1 MKNLGK
7 ILFLSLLLTSL
18 SFATL
23 TTNVSQRSIA
33 KGEAVEVT
41 LEAQGVEVEFPS
53 NEAIEKALGYTIEN
67 VGVSTQT
74 FFKFSSDNGSS
85 KEVKKSMS
93 FSFYPTQNMKIPA
106 FDVKIDNQVY
116 KSDPVDIV
124 VASTQSSTLSDE
136 FFKAQISASK
146 QSAMVGEPI
155 DITLKF
161 YRRMDQKVM
170 KLQYNKPVFNNFEV
184 KEKGELQPT
193 QEGKYI
199 VQHIE
204 YTVYP
209 KKEGNL
215 SIEAALIHVATPK
228 KSRNGVNDIFGAMF
242 METKWNKVHSN
253 ALSINVKPVP
263 EDASLVGKFD
273 IVVSMDNKE
282 VEANKPIKLKVE
294 ISGEGSLD
302 GLEEIEYKLDGVT
315 CFSDDA
321 DIDSNVQND
330 GTIFSTYKK
339 SFVFL
344 SESDF
349 VIPAKE
355 IKFYNTATQ
364 KIDKLL
370 IPEYRIKVKGS
381 KPKTQSV
388 VTANPS
394 TNQPVEI
401 KVAPLAKETH
411 GSIDKVWLL
420 LAFLGGGMVSL
431 LLVVLVPK
439 LKNLKRDKR
448 LSRNDEIFKTL
459 YANMDKDPRIEQI
472 VRDLHAK
479 KRGDKSI
486 AIDKK
491 LIQEILKNL
500 NSNA

>member
-7 ILFLSLLLTSL
+7 ILFISLVLTSFG
-18 SFATL
+18 FATL

-41 LEAQGVEVEFPS
+41 LEAQGTKVEFPT

-74 FFKFSSDNGSS
+74 FFKFSSNSGSS

-93 FSFYPTQNMKIPA
+93 FSFYPNQTLKIPA
-106 FDVKIDNQVY
+106 FEVKIDDKIH
-116 KSDPVDIV
+116 KSDPIDI
-124 VASTQSSTLSDE
+124 TLTDTSNVLDGL
-136 FFKAQISASK
+136 FKAEISASK
-146 QSAMVGEPI
+146 DEAMVGEPI
-155 DITLKF
+155 DVTLKF
-161 YRRMDQKVM
+161 YRRIDQKVM

-193 QEGKYI
+193 QEGNYI

-204 YTVYP
+204 YTIYP

-215 SIEAALIHVATPK
+215 TIEPALIHIATPQT
-228 KSRNGVNDIFGAMF
+228 SRNNVNDIFGAMF
-242 METKWNKVHSN
+242 MESKWNKIHSN
-253 ALSINVKPVP
+253 SLAITAKPIP
-263 EDASLVGKFD
+263 QDAALVGKFD
-273 IVVSMDNKE
+273 IVVSVDNQE

-349 VIPAKE
+349 VIPKQE
-355 IKFYNTATQ
+355 IKFYNTSTQ
-364 KIDKLL
+364 KIDTLV
-370 IPEYRIKVKGS
+370 IPEYRIKVKGG

-388 VTANPS
+388 VTVNPS
-394 TNQPVEI
+394 TKQSAVF
-401 KVAPLAKETH
+401 KAAPLAKETH
-411 GSIDKVWLL
+411 GSIDKAWLL
-420 LAFLGGGMVSL
+420 LAFLGGGVVSL

-439 LKNLKRDKR
+439 LKNPKTNKR

-472 VRDLHAK
+472 VRDLHAQ
-479 KRGDKSI
+479 KRGDKSVV
-486 AIDKK
+486 IDKK
-491 LIQEILKNL
+491 LIQEIIKNL
-500 NSNA
+500 QPKH